1 MNNSVVAIIGFALG
15 AAAGS
20 FITLKVVK
28 DKYRKLADEEIA
40 SVKERF
46 TYPREKTEKTDEIT
60 PTEIVKK
67 ATNKPDI
74 MVYNKE
80 ITKHKYFN
88 YSNVDG
94 EDEEE
99 EETKSNGKKEVKKP
113 FVISPDDFGDI
124 EEYDRVSYTLYA
136 DGILADENEEV
147 IENVEES
154 VGPDALERIGQYE
167 DDAVHVQN
175 DKMQMYIEILVDER
189 KYLEANPSKKK
200 EE

>member
-1 MNNSVVAIIGFALG
+1 MNNSVGAIIGFALG

-20 FITLKVVK
+20 LITLKIVK

-46 TYPREKTEKTDEIT
+46 TYPREKTEKMDEIT

-74 MVYNKE
+74 MAYNKE

-99 EETKSNGKKEVKKP
+99 EEETKSNGKKEVKKP
-113 FVISPDDFGDI
+113 FVISPDEFGDI

-136 DGILADENEEV
+136 PLA
-147 IENVEES
+147 
-154 VGPDALERIGQYE
+154 P
-167 DDAVHVQN
+167 
-175 DKMQMYIEILVDER
+175 VDV
-189 KYLEANPSKKK
+189 AT
-200 EE
+200 